1 MLAEEAGDDLEIFML
16 SSPDGSRRLHQA
28 KATAV
33 QKTAV
38 PAPPAQQAAA
48 AQFLASRTSAPVL
61 VDMTGSQLEKTLLAP
76 PNANGQRAKIE
87 GPVDTGNAPVFD
99 GSGKL
104 VSGGRRLSQSEAGR
118 LSTGQRVSLQ
128 PAPQQVN
135 TPAIVPGRVSIDSA
149 GRAAGSSSA
158 ATFDAF
164 GRPLSQTLGGR
175 KLSQTPAKKAAAS
188 TTLAQQASASQFL
201 ASRTSAPIVVDMTG
215 SQMEKTL
222 LAGPNANG
230 QRAKIEGPVDTGNA
244 PVFDSS
250 GKLVSSGRRLSQT
263 SVAAAKKTA
272 APAAPGQQAAA
283 AQFLASRTSAPVVV
297 DMTNSQL
304 EKTLLAPPN
313 ANGQRAKIE
322 GPVDTGNA
330 PVFDGSG
337 KLVSGGR

>member
-1 MLAEEAGDDLEIFML
+1 MNTSSAYATLLLICLAAALCASPTWATSRHPGAARTLLDGVTLQKFDSLVSLTRPDGITLPSLYNSLRNTFNGYFTEEPAVNSPAESPAGTVQEGRVLAEEAGDDLEIFML

-164 GRPLSQTLGGR
+164 GRPLSQTL
-175 KLSQTPAKKAAAS
+175 AAS
-188 TTLAQQASASQFL
+188 SSLEAARLPQALQ
-201 ASRTSAPIVVDMTG
+201 D
-215 SQMEKTL
+215 
-222 LAGPNANG
+222 
-230 QRAKIEGPVDTGNA
+230 
-244 PVFDSS
+244 
-250 GKLVSSGRRLSQT
+250 
-263 SVAAAKKTA
+263 
-272 APAAPGQQAAA
+272 
-283 AQFLASRTSAPVVV
+283 
-297 DMTNSQL
+297 
-304 EKTLLAPPN
+304 
-313 ANGQRAKIE
+313 
-322 GPVDTGNA
+322 
-330 PVFDGSG
+330 
-337 KLVSGGR
+337 